1 VALAPL
7 ALLLLPSLL
16 GALATTALLL
26 GKTLRKMRQRSPPA
40 PPPPRWWAELA
51 PPLRALLG
59 ATLPLLTLVL
69 GALQLDRV
77 IALSWW
83 AVLAP
88 LWPLLALAVDSIQR
102 MQRAAASSAGAQA
115 EQERMAR
122 RQGGHAL
129 LVLSGLL
136 ACCLLLLNL
145 RLGGQASCAHP
156 NPDPSPDPNSDPNP
170 NPNPNPHPNPSPNPN
185 PNPNPTQ
192 ASYGAAIVVSP
203 LLLVLSLFCCCSCC
217 LACCG
222 PGMQAAVA
230 AAEQAAEQA
239 AAAEA
244 AAGGYVPQHDETEPP
259 SGGGGV
265 ARAASVP
272 DLASAPGE
280 PPKMQRGRDALVP
293 PGRPVPRPP
302 AAAAARGAEDR
313 SSVGS
318 AAMDDVVDL
327 GQWLRD
333 PAGGGRSG
341 TPNTPKEA
349 RGGDK
354 WAAMSV
360 RELKSELKARGISQE
375 GAFEKSE
382 LVALLREAEGQGGST
397 T

>member
-1 VALAPL
+1 
-7 ALLLLPSLL
+7 
-16 GALATTALLL
+16 
-26 GKTLRKMRQRSPPA
+26 M
-40 PPPPRWWAELA
+40 
-51 PPLRALLG
+51 
-59 ATLPLLTLVL
+59 
-69 GALQLDRV
+69 
-77 IALSWW
+77 
-83 AVLAP
+83 
-88 LWPLLALAVDSIQR
+88 
-102 MQRAAASSAGAQA
+102 
-115 EQERMAR
+115 
-122 RQGGHAL
+122 
-129 LVLSGLL
+129 
-136 ACCLLLLNL
+136 
-145 RLGGQASCAHP
+145 
-156 NPDPSPDPNSDPNP
+156 
-170 NPNPNPHPNPSPNPN
+170 
-185 PNPNPTQ
+185 
-192 ASYGAAIVVSP
+192 VVSP

-259 SGGGGV
+259 NARGV

-280 PPKMQRGRDALVP
+280 PPKMQRGPDSVVP
-293 PGRPVPRPP
+293 PGGPVPRT
-302 AAAAARGAEDR
+302 ATAARGAEDR
-313 SSVGS
+313 TSVGS

-341 TPNTPKEA
+341 TPNTPKEEA
-349 RGGDK
+349 RGGGK